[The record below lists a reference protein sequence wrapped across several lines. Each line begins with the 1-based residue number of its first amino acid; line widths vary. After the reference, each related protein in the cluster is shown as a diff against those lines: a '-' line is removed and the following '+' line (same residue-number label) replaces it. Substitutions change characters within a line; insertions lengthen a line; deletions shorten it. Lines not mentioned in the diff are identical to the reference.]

1 MIKDLLKTM
10 TGINND
16 TNLKPNEKV
25 LLSSLILYHNVK
37 EGYAYPTYEHL
48 LVALSTNRRAKV
60 SDTLKSLVAKE
71 YITIK
76 KIRGNKSIYYIHKH
90 LHFVNETA
98 NTPVVETQNNK
109 PVFKAEKPVDSNG
122 NTPIKNQI
130 HVDEVISPAV
140 IEIAEYTGFT
150 KEESK
155 ELLDEGRGDKSKAII
170 AFEEMKKKKG
180 VKNPFGYTKWAIT
193 NSKVKITTE
202 KVESKFNNFEARS
215 YDYDKLE
222 AYLTGQVEY
231 EDAEDVLRS
240 CMMYSYN

>member
-98 NTPVVETQNNK
+98 NTPV
-109 PVFKAEKPVDSNG
+109 DSNG
-122 NTPIKNQI
+122 NKPIENQI

-155 ELLDEGRGDKSKAII
+155 QLLDEGRGDKSKAII

-222 AYLTGQVEY
+222 SFLTGQVEY
-231 EDAEDVLRS
+231 ENAEDVLRS
-240 CMMYSYN
+240 CMIYS

>member
-1 MIKDLLKTM
+1 MTKDLLKTM

-16 TNLKPNEKV
+16 TELNPNEKV
-25 LLSSLILYHNVK
+25 LLSSLILYYNTSY
-37 EGYAYPTYEHL
+37 GYAYPMYEHL
-48 LVALSTNRRAKV
+48 MVALSTNRRSKV
-60 SDTLKSLVAKE
+60 STTLKSLVAKE

-76 KIRGNKSIYYIHKH
+76 KVKGNKNIYYIHKH
-90 LHFVNETA
+90 LHFANANANVNRIE
-98 NTPVVETQNNK
+98 K

-122 NTPIKNQI
+122 NTPIKKQI

-155 ELLDEGRGDKSKAII
+155 ELLDEGRGDKSKVII

-180 VKNPFGYTKWAIT
+180 VKNPFGYTKWAIA
-193 NSKVKITTE
+193 NGKVKITTE
-202 KVESKFNNFEARS
+202 KVESRFNNFEARS

-222 AYLTGQVEY
+222 KFLTGQTEY